1 MTYYL
6 HETKKTFWRAV
17 FGLIGHLAGTA
28 VIFISLITL
37 DWGIS
42 FAMHTLHEVH
52 EFPEEIL
59 KVFTKFEL
67 YLTYLDI
74 GLCTIFLFAGTRRF
88 YREVMEI

>member
-6 HETKKTFWRAV
+6 HETRKTFWRAV
-17 FGLIGHLAGTA
+17 FGLIGHLLGTA

-37 DWGIS
+37 GWGIS
-42 FAMHTLHEVH
+42 FVMHSLHGVH

-59 KVFTKFEL
+59 EIFTKFEL
-67 YLTYLDI
+67 CLTYLDI
-74 GLCTIFLFAGTRRF
+74 ALCSIFLFAGARHF